1 MHQAKVAAFLNQK
14 GGVGKTTSVVNIGAG
29 LSILGKKV
37 LIVDLDPQGHLTTFL
52 GIEPERVEANI
63 YDVLRGRAN
72 PREALVEQ
80 PLSARMTIDGEDRRL
95 SMTVLPSS
103 LDLAG
108 ADMALA
114 LAPRREFLL
123 KDALDK
129 LAGDYDYILI
139 DCPPTLGLL
148 ATSALIA
155 SNQVFVPVQAEYLAL
170 ESLENLFKAIEGI
183 MDRGNPDLEI
193 GGLIATRFDGRKVI
207 NRSVVEALRERFDG
221 LLLKT
226 IVRENIV
233 LAESPSHGKD
243 IFTFRPRSHGAEDYL
258 NLSLEIMDQARRAD
272 THLTVER
279 GGAVTRNARTTIAS

>member
-14 GGVGKTTSVVNIGAG
+14 GGVGKSTSVVNIGAG
-29 LSILGKKV
+29 LSILGRKV

-52 GIEPERVEANI
+52 GIDPERLDADV

-72 PREALVEQ
+72 PREALLQQ
-80 PLSARMTIDGEDRRL
+80 PLAARMTIDGEDRQL

-123 KDALDK
+123 KDALEN
-129 LAGDYDYILI
+129 LRGEYDYILI

-155 SNQVFVPVQAEYLAL
+155 ADKVYIPVQSEYLAL
-170 ESLENLFKAIEGI
+170 DSMENLFKAIEGI
-183 MDRGNPDLEI
+183 MDRGNPELEI
-193 GGLIATRFDGRKVI
+193 GGIFATRFDGRKVI
-207 NRSVVEALRERFDG
+207 NRGVVESLRERYG
-221 LLLKT
+221 MLLMQT
-226 IVRENIV
+226 VIRENIA
-233 LAESPSHGKD
+233 LAESPGAGKD
-243 IFTFRPRSHGAEDYL
+243 IFSYRPRSNGAEDYL
-258 NLSLEIMDQARRAD
+258 NLSLEIMDQARTAS

-279 GGAVTRNARTTIAS
+279 GGNVTRHPRATMAS